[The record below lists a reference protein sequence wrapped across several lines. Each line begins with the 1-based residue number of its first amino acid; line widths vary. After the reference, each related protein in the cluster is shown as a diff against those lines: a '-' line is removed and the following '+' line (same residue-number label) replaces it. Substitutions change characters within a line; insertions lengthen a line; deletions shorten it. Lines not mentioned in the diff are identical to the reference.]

1 VAVAY
6 WADDALFFSD
16 APHWRSGGADASVV
30 AAVVQALAVSGPL
43 ALAAVSVEVRV
54 PAFALALGGPLALAA
69 SGGGFDARAQALVC
83 GHPSARLRIVDANGA
98 FVAVHAGPL
107 LLRGAQAAVAVREPR
122 ERLFLHSNIAREM
135 RLSSHQVTDVVCR
148 SFVNARDI

>member
-16 APHWRSGGADASVV
+16 APHWRLSGADA
-30 AAVVQALAVSGPL
+30 AIIEAVVQALAVSGPL
-43 ALAAVSVEVRV
+43 ALAAVSVEVR
-54 PAFALALGGPLALAA
+54 AAANALALGAPSALAA
-69 SGGGFDARAQALVC
+69 SGGGFDARAQGLFC
-83 GHPSARLRIVDANGA
+83 EHPSARLRIVDANGA
-98 FVAVHAGPL
+98 LVAACAAPL
-107 LLRGAQAAVAVREPR
+107 LLRGAQAAVSVHEPR

-135 RLSSHQVTDVVCR
+135 RLSSHPVTDVVCR